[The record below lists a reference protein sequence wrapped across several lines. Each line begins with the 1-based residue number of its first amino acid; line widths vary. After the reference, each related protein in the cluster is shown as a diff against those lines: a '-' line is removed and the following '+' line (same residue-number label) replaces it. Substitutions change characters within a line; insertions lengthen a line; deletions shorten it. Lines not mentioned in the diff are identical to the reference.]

1 MAKWSETNM
10 LKSIKNPT
18 NEAYEIKLHAP
29 EITFIGAS
37 EQPDFA
43 TAEILFYPND
53 KVVELKSLK
62 QYFYQFR
69 ETHISYERI
78 INTVYDDLMETYSP
92 KRIRIVMKFNVR
104 GGITSELTIDSDWGV
119 RGGKEEFKDWL

>member
-1 MAKWSETNM
+1 M

-43 TAEILFYPND
+43 TAIFC
-53 KVVELKSLK
+53 
-62 QYFYQFR
+62 F
-69 ETHISYERI
+69 
-78 INTVYDDLMETYSP
+78 
-92 KRIRIVMKFNVR
+92 IRMTKLWN
-104 GGITSELTIDSDWGV
+104 
-119 RGGKEEFKDWL
+119 